1 MTTATLSAPGFLSQL
16 NFGFGR
22 RVPVFLQTE
31 AAECGLA
38 ALAMVASYHGHKA
51 DLAEMRRRFE
61 LSLKGATLGNLIAF
75 AQALGFATR
84 PLRLDLEHL
93 HELSLP
99 CVLHW
104 DMNHFVVLT
113 AVKQGEVVLHD
124 PARGVRRMKLA
135 EFSKHFTGIA
145 LELSPS
151 DGFVQKAEAKKL
163 PIARLM
169 GRITGLKRA
178 ALQVLMFALALEVVT
193 LITPFF
199 MQWVV
204 DGALV
209 SADRDL
215 LTTLVLGFGLLL
227 VVREVISAARAW
239 VMTVLS
245 TTLNVQWLANV
256 FQHLLKLPVSWFEKR
271 HLGDVVSRFDSIH
284 ILQRTLTTSF
294 LEAILDGLMALI
306 TLAMMLVYSG
316 ALTVVVVVAVLLY
329 VGLRLAF
336 YRPLRQA
343 TEEQII
349 AQSKQQSHFLETV
362 RGIASLKLFNAQE
375 ERASRFVNLAVDTMN
390 RNVITQRLALG
401 WRFGNGALFG
411 LSGIVVVWLG
421 SKAVLDSSFSVG
433 MLFAFVAYKDQFV
446 QRATSLIDK
455 AFEWRMMRL
464 QAERLSDIVLAEP
477 EAASQTDFASLA
489 TLAALGTVGT
499 AADGSAELSPS
510 IEVSDLHFRYAST
523 EPFVLSGISLKIEA
537 GESVAIIGPSG
548 CGKSTLGKAL
558 LGLLESERGEVLV
571 GGVPLKR
578 IGLRKFRDMVGTVM
592 QDDQLFAGSIADNI
606 AFFSPDMDL
615 GWVAECAK
623 LAAVDADI
631 RAMPMAY
638 NTLIGDMGAALSGGQ
653 KQRILLARALYKR
666 PKILF
671 LDEATSALDVGN
683 EKLVNSAVQRLS
695 LTRIIIAH
703 RPETIAMADRVIVL
717 SGGRV
722 AQEMRKIEG
731 RSDESSS
738 TVGAATPAAKR
749 VSA

>member
-1 MTTATLSAPGFLSQL
+1 MTTATLSDPGLLSQL
-16 NFGFGR
+16 NFGFGT
-22 RVPVFLQTE
+22 RVPVILQTE

-51 DLAEMRRRFE
+51 DLAELRRRFE

-75 AQALGFATR
+75 AQALGLATR

-124 PARGVRRMKLA
+124 PARGVRRMKFA

-178 ALQVLMFALALEVVT
+178 ALQVLMFAVALEVVT

-294 LEAILDGLMALI
+294 LEAMLDGVMALI
-306 TLAMMLVYSG
+306 TLGMMLVYSG

-343 TEEQII
+343 TEEQIV

-411 LSGIVVVWLG
+411 LSGVVVVWLG
-421 SKAVLDSSFSVG
+421 SKAVLDSAFSVG

-489 TLAALGTVGT
+489 TLGIAAE
-499 AADGSAELSPS
+499 GSAELSPS
-510 IEVSDLHFRYAST
+510 IEVSDLHFRYSST

-548 CGKSTLGKAL
+548 GGKSTLGKAL

-578 IGLRKFRDMVGTVM
+578 LGLRKFRDMVGTVM

-631 RAMPMAY
+631 RDMPMAY

-731 RSDESSS
+731 RSDESGSA
-738 TVGAATPAAKR
+738 VGAGIPAGKL

>member
-1 MTTATLSAPGFLSQL
+1 MTTATLSDPGLLSQL
-16 NFGFGR
+16 NFGFGT
-22 RVPVFLQTE
+22 RVPVILQTE

-51 DLAEMRRRFE
+51 DLAELRRRFE

-75 AQALGFATR
+75 AQALGLATR

-113 AVKQGEVVLHD
+113 AVKRDEVVLHD
-124 PARGVRRMKLA
+124 PARGVRRMKFA

-178 ALQVLMFALALEVVT
+178 ALQVLMFAVALEVVT

-294 LEAILDGLMALI
+294 LEAMLDGVMALI

-343 TEEQII
+343 TEEQIV

-421 SKAVLDSSFSVG
+421 SKAVLDSAFSVG

-489 TLAALGTVGT
+489 TLGIAAE
-499 AADGSAELSPS
+499 GSAELSPS
-510 IEVSDLHFRYAST
+510 IEVSDLYFRYSST

-548 CGKSTLGKAL
+548 GGKSTLGKAL

-717 SGGRV
+717 SGGKV

-738 TVGAATPAAKR
+738 AVGAGTPAGKR

>member
-1 MTTATLSAPGFLSQL
+1 MTTATLPNTGFLSQL
-16 NFGFGR
+16 NFGFSA
-22 RVPVFLQTE
+22 RVPVILQTE

-38 ALAMVASYHGHKA
+38 SLAMVASYHGHKA
-51 DLAEMRRRFE
+51 DLSELRRRFE

-84 PLRLDLEHL
+84 PLRLELEHL

-99 CVLHW
+99 CVLRW

-113 AVKQGEVVLHD
+113 AVKRDELVLHD
-124 PARGVRRMKLA
+124 PARGVRRMTLA

-163 PIARLM
+163 PIAKLM

-178 ALQVLMFALALEVVT
+178 ALQVLMFAVALEVVT

-227 VVREVISAARAW
+227 VVREMISAARAW

-294 LEAILDGLMALI
+294 LEAILDGVMALI
-306 TLAMMLVYSG
+306 TLAMMIVYSG
-316 ALTVVVVVAVLLY
+316 ALTVVVVVAVVLY

-375 ERASRFVNLAVDTMN
+375 APASRFVNLAVDTMN
-390 RNVITQRLALG
+390 RNVVTQRLALG

-421 SKAVLDSSFSVG
+421 SKAVLDSAFSVG

-489 TLAALGTVGT
+489 TLGLAAED
-499 AADGSAELSPS
+499 AAELAPS
-510 IEVSDLHFRYAST
+510 IEVRDLHFRYSSA
-523 EPFVLSGISLKIEA
+523 EPFVLSGINLKIEA

-558 LGLLESERGEVLV
+558 LGLLESERGEVLI
-571 GGVPLKR
+571 GGIPLKR
-578 IGLRKFRDMVGTVM
+578 IGLRKFRDRVGTVM

-606 AFFSPDMDL
+606 AFFSADMDL
-615 GWVAECAK
+615 SWVAECAK

-653 KQRILLARALYKR
+653 KQRILLARALYQR
-666 PKILF
+666 PQILF

-703 RPETIAMADRVIVL
+703 RPETIAMADWVIVL
-717 SGGRV
+717 SGGKV
-722 AQEMRKIEG
+722 AQELRKIEG
-731 RSDESSS
+731 LSHEVTSTAASGSSVNKFAS
-738 TVGAATPAAKR
+738 V
-749 VSA
+749 

>member
-1 MTTATLSAPGFLSQL
+1 MTTATLSDPGLLSQL
-16 NFGFGR
+16 NFGFGT
-22 RVPVFLQTE
+22 RVPVILQTE

-51 DLAEMRRRFE
+51 DLAELRRRFE

-75 AQALGFATR
+75 AQALGLATR

-124 PARGVRRMKLA
+124 PARGVRRMKFA

-178 ALQVLMFALALEVVT
+178 ALQVLMFAVALEVVT

-294 LEAILDGLMALI
+294 LEAMLDGVMALI
-306 TLAMMLVYSG
+306 TLGMMLVYSG

-343 TEEQII
+343 TEEQIV

-411 LSGIVVVWLG
+411 LSGVVVVWLG
-421 SKAVLDSSFSVG
+421 SKAVLDSAFSVG

-489 TLAALGTVGT
+489 TLGIAAE
-499 AADGSAELSPS
+499 GSAELSPS
-510 IEVSDLHFRYAST
+510 IEVSDLHFRYSST

-548 CGKSTLGKAL
+548 GGKSTLGKAL

-578 IGLRKFRDMVGTVM
+578 LGLRKFRDMVGTVM

-731 RSDESSS
+731 GSDESGSA
-738 TVGAATPAAKR
+738 VGAGIPAGKR